1 MPCDL
6 RQQLEIST
14 DRELAALLPP
24 NDYTARE
31 WAESEEGPV
40 LSARTSSVS
49 GRISLDMTPYIR
61 GPLDAFSDPEV
72 KRLFLCFG
80 TQSGKTTFLQ
90 CIIGFII
97 DQQPGP
103 AMFLRPTEWE
113 ATAFSKERMMP
124 LIEDTPSLSRHV
136 LGRFA
141 DKIKPLAYEFDRMT
155 LSYAWSNS
163 ETSVRGRPIR
173 YVIKDES
180 SAYAPG
186 ASALADERCKT
197 YWNAKIVETSTPSE
211 DTDTIWRALGL
222 RKKEGTKPEQAMVT
236 ASYEAKTQTSVYF
249 YHVPC
254 PRCGEMIR
262 LEMDR
267 LRWPEDAAI
276 RDIEDKGW
284 YECQVCGGRISD
296 AEKLYAVQHG
306 EWRTENPGG
315 TWRGYHLNSLY
326 APWASC
332 RFGAVAAQFIRARA
346 SGDYEVMKSF
356 VNNWAALPYSL
367 EDIGADTITSA
378 GVEASKGAGTYM
390 KNQLVEGVVALTVGV
405 DVQEDCLYWVVMG
418 WGARLLNG
426 DDKPVEGEVKGPT
439 LTHENTDII
448 ESWTVSWGKSEDF
461 AAFERDVLARE
472 WAHPSG
478 ERLRIVAGLCDGR
491 YRTAEVKAFCS
502 RNREVM
508 AVGFGEQTVKRS
520 SSTSAIPFAVTSID
534 RDSKGKPLPNSR
546 TGYRLNTTF
555 FKQMFYSRANRTG
568 AAVCHHLP
576 GADDADERAYIR
588 HLSSEMEVVE
598 RVRGSTETK
607 RVWKVRR
614 GFEANHWLD
623 GSVYAEAIA
632 YIRGLFGLEP
642 GHKLIGVSTPAP
654 DGGGDGKDGPKKRP
668 RLFDRRKLFG

>member
-356 VNNWAALPYSL
+356 VNNWCALPYGL

-378 GVEASKGAGTYM
+378 GVEASKTAGKYL
-390 KNQLVEGVVALTVGV
+390 KNQLVEAVKALTLGV
-405 DVQEDCLYWVVMG
+405 DVQENCLYWAVLG
-418 WGARLLNG
+418 WGARETPKGKLL
-426 DDKPVEGEVKGPT
+426 
-439 LTHENTDII
+439 
-448 ESWTVSWGKSEDF
+448 ESWVVSWGQADGFGEL
-461 AAFERDVLARE
+461 ERDVLGRE
-472 WAHPSG
+472 WVHPTAG
-478 ERLRIVAGLCDGR
+478 KMRIVAGACDGR
-491 YRTAEVKAFCS
+491 YRTAEVKDFCS
-502 RNREVM
+502 RQRGLM
-508 AVGFGEQTVKRS
+508 AVTFGEQTIKRS
-520 SSTSAIPFAVTSID
+520 ASTSAVPFAATQID
-534 RDSKGKPLPNSR
+534 RDSRGKPLANSR

-555 FKQMFYSRANRTG
+555 YKQWFYTRANKCG
-568 AAVCHHLP
+568 EDVCHHLP
-576 GADDADERAYIR
+576 GSDDADERAYIR
-588 HLSSEMEVVE
+588 HISSEMEVVE
-598 RVRGSTETK
+598 RVRGSTATK

-614 GFEANHWLD
+614 GYEANHWLD
-623 GSVYAEAIA
+623 CTIYASAIA
-632 YIRGLFGLEP
+632 NIRGIFALEP
-642 GHKLIGVSTPAP
+642 DTKPLGVSTPAP